1 MAPQMSQQS
10 TQNAASRRRNT
21 RTGVLLSLVVVG
33 MIGLSFASVP
43 LYDLFC
49 RVTGYGGTTRVAAA
63 GSEVI
68 VDRQMVVRF
77 DGTVNKALSWRFVPE
92 VNKIRVKVGETSL
105 AAYHATN
112 TGDAPVVGTA
122 TFNVTPDKMGQ
133 YFNKIE
139 CFCFT
144 EQVLL
149 PGQTVTM
156 PVSFFIDPAIMEDRN
171 LADVTTVTLSYTF
184 FKADDQSALDNQQI
198 SQLMTRNVKV
208 GQN

>member
-77 DGTVNKALSWRFVPE
+77 DGTVNKALPWRFVPE

-105 AAYHATN
+105 AAYQATN

-184 FKADDQSALDNQQI
+184 FKADDQSALDNQKI

>member
-1 MAPQMSQQS
+1 MADQVP
-10 TQNAASRRRNT
+10 TKLAARQRNT
-21 RTGVLLSLVVVG
+21 RTGVLLFLVVVG
-33 MIGLSFASVP
+33 MVGLSFASVP

-49 RVTGYGGTTRVAAA
+49 RVTGYGGTTQVASA
-63 GSEVI
+63 GADTI
-68 VDRQMVVRF
+68 VDRQMTVRF
-77 DGTVNKALSWRFVPE
+77 DGTVNKALSWKFVPE
-92 VNKIRVKVGETSL
+92 MTKITVNVGETHL
-105 AAYHATN
+105 AAYQATN
-112 TGDAPVVGTA
+112 LGNEPVVGTA

-149 PGQTVTM
+149 PGQTVDM
-156 PVSFFIDPAIMEDRN
+156 PVSFFIDPAIVEDRN
-171 LADVTTVTLSYTF
+171 LQDVTTVTLSYTF

-198 SQLMTRNVKV
+198 SQLTGREAIV